1 MKNKFKNVEFLLAC
15 IAAIILLQ
23 TLYFKFSAHPDSI
36 YIFGKLGIE
45 PYGRITSGIA
55 ELLASVLLL
64 IPAFRWI
71 GALLSTAI
79 MAAAI
84 LSHIF
89 VLGIEIMNDGGML
102 FVLALLTFMSS
113 CGIILINKNKFREP
127 LKHIWN

>member
-1 MKNKFKNVEFLLAC
+1 MKNKIKIAEFLLAC

-23 TLYFKFSAHPDSI
+23 TLYFKFSAHPDSV
-36 YIFGKLGIE
+36 YIFGKLGVE
-45 PYGRITSGIA
+45 PLGRIMSGIA

-64 IPAFRWI
+64 IPALRWI
-71 GALLSTAI
+71 GALLSAAI

-102 FVLALLTFMSS
+102 FLLALFTFACS
-113 CGIILINKNKFREP
+113 CGILLINKNKFREP